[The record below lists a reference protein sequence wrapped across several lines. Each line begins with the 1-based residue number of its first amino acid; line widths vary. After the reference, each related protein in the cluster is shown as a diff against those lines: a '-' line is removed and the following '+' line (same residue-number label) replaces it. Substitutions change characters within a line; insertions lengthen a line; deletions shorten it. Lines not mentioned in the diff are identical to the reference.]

1 MKRFFFHL
9 RRDDGDVLPDEQGT
23 ECPDLEFAVR
33 EACSGARE
41 ILAEAIRHNQQI
53 VADEMLVADE
63 EGRTLETI
71 PLVRTTSDVDKGQ
84 AALTRRCVPRLT
96 LGHPT
101 GSSEPAGR
109 EFLPPGLGADHAL
122 QVARPFP
129 EHVKSFRNRRRPRS
143 PGPVRSRNN
152 TRSPLSSAR
161 SPPNSSR
168 CRCRISALPAAF
180 LR

>member
-1 MKRFFFHL
+1 MAFWAVLRMKRFFFHL

-71 PLVRTTSDVDKGQ
+71 PL
-84 AALTRRCVPRLT
+84 
-96 LGHPT
+96 
-101 GSSEPAGR
+101 
-109 EFLPPGLGADHAL
+109 
-122 QVARPFP
+122 
-129 EHVKSFRNRRRPRS
+129 
-143 PGPVRSRNN
+143 
-152 TRSPLSSAR
+152 
-161 SPPNSSR
+161 
-168 CRCRISALPAAF
+168 SALLPTWTKGR
-180 LR
+180 LH

>member
-71 PLVRTTSDVDKGQ
+71 PL
-84 AALTRRCVPRLT
+84 
-96 LGHPT
+96 
-101 GSSEPAGR
+101 
-109 EFLPPGLGADHAL
+109 
-122 QVARPFP
+122 
-129 EHVKSFRNRRRPRS
+129 
-143 PGPVRSRNN
+143 
-152 TRSPLSSAR
+152 
-161 SPPNSSR
+161 
-168 CRCRISALPAAF
+168 SALLPTWTKGR
-180 LR
+180 LH